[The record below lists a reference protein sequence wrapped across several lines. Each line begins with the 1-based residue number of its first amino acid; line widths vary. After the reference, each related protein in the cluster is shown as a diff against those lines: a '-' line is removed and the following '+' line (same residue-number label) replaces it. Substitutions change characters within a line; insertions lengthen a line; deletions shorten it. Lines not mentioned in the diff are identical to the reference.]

1 MSSSS
6 TAPTR
11 ITVLISGN
19 GSNLQALIDSIS
31 QNTLDAQIIRV
42 ISNRKTA
49 YGLTRASQ
57 AGIPTLYHNLLA
69 YKKKHP
75 ATEEGIQAARLEY
88 DTELARLILADEPEL
103 VVCLGFM
110 HIVSKGFL
118 DPIQER
124 GVRVINLHP
133 ALPGQF
139 NGVHAIER
147 AHAAWKAGQ
156 ITKTGVMI
164 HDVIAEVDMGEPL
177 LVRDI
182 PFVAGE
188 DDDVEKFEEK
198 VHSTEWKIVPEGVAL
213 AVKQVQENKRN

>member
-139 NGVHAIER
+139 NGVVSVHFSLCMGLNFVTTFRRFIRLIVCFLFLWDTARYRTSSRSLESR
-147 AHAAWKAGQ
+147 TDHQ
-156 ITKTGVMI
+156 DRR
-164 HDVIAEVDMGEPL
+164 HDT
-177 LVRDI
+177 RR
-182 PFVAGE
+182 
-188 DDDVEKFEEK
+188 
-198 VHSTEWKIVPEGVAL
+198 HCRS
-213 AVKQVQENKRN
+213 